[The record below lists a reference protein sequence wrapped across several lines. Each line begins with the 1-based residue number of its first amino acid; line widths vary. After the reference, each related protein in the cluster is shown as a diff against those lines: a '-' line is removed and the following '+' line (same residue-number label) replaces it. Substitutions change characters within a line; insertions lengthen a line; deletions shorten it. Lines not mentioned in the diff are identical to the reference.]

1 MADFDSGLMEVPFVM
16 GWPGTLLYAT
26 GVLMLLWRAYRASRS
41 NPTDLLANS
50 GVGVAVAIF
59 SMMVFINTLTAVS
72 GMFFFLGV
80 TLPVISLR
88 YARER
93 QATQAAAASRI

>member
-1 MADFDSGLMEVPFVM
+1 
-16 GWPGTLLYAT
+16 
-26 GVLMLLWRAYRASRS
+26 
-41 NPTDLLANS
+41 
-50 GVGVAVAIF
+50 
-59 SMMVFINTLTAVS
+59 MMIFINTLTSVS

-93 QATQAAAASRI
+93 HGTNSAALSRT

>member
-1 MADFDSGLMEVPFVM
+1 MLNFDSGLMEVPYVM
-16 GWPGTLLYAT
+16 GWPGTLLYTA
-26 GVLMLLWRAYRASRS
+26 GIVMLLWRAWRASRRHA
-41 NPTDLLANS
+41 TDLLAIS

-59 SMMVFINTLTAVS
+59 SMMIFINTLTAVS
-72 GMFFFLGV
+72 GMFFFIGV

-93 QATQAAAASRI
+93 HSPVAATRARQ

>member
-1 MADFDSGLMEVPFVM
+1 
-16 GWPGTLLYAT
+16 
-26 GVLMLLWRAYRASRS
+26 
-41 NPTDLLANS
+41 
-50 GVGVAVAIF
+50 VAIL
-59 SMMVFINTLTAVS
+59 SMMVFINTLTSVS

-93 QATQAAAASRI
+93 HSAVAAAPVRL